1 MNELKLLKTSDISS
15 SQREQGETK
24 QVPHFQGYIEC
35 NNRQSKNKLNQQLF
49 NGLAHLEE
57 RKGNQQDAID
67 YVTKEDS
74 KIGEVYEW
82 GNKKISYNTT
92 NPSNPAIPKNREEQW
107 IHIEQSII
115 KGH

>member
-1 MNELKLLKTSDISS
+1 LNELKLLKTSDISS

-74 KIGEVYEW
+74 KIGEVYE
-82 GNKKISYNTT
+82 
-92 NPSNPAIPKNREEQW
+92 
-107 IHIEQSII
+107 
-115 KGH
+115 